1 MPLIVNSNIAS
12 LNAQRNLVTSTNA
25 LQKSL
30 ERLSSGYRIN
40 RAGDDAAGL
49 AISEGLISQV
59 RGLNQAVR
67 NANDG
72 VSLIATAEGAIGTA
86 TSLVQR
92 IRELAVQAAN
102 DINSAQN
109 RASLQQEA
117 NQLIE
122 ELGRIAATVEF
133 NGTTLLD
140 GTFTSKSLQVGA
152 NAGETMT
159 ISIEDVRPT
168 SLGAV
173 ATATGTEVQDE
184 LAAGDLLLNG
194 TDVGASTGYDSFSY
208 SDAASSAISI
218 AAAINSVTGTT
229 SVEAEANDTVFTGVA
244 AVGAATL
251 DGTATTLVINGVNI
265 GAVTASANDSDGAL
279 RTAINN
285 ISNQTGVAA
294 TLDGSNQLVLTAAD
308 GRNITLTTTGGVD
321 PNETAVLLGLDAADN
336 LTDDITRGTVT
347 VTGDEAFAISGA
359 NVAFAGLTAGAVAV
373 DATTAINTVDVTSQ
387 SGANAAIRTADF
399 ALRQINANR
408 ADLGALTNRLEAT
421 VSNMM
426 TVAENLSA
434 SNSRIK
440 DADFAAETAEL
451 TRNQILQQAGT
462 AILAQANMIPQTAL
476 SLLR

>member
-86 TSLVQR
+86 TTLVQR

-133 NGTTLLD
+133 NGTALLD
-140 GTFTSKSLQVGA
+140 GTFSSKSLQVGA

-173 ATATGTEVQDE
+173 ATVTGSEITDE

-194 TDVGASTGYDSFSY
+194 TDVGASTGYDSVSY

-251 DGTATTLVINGVNI
+251 DGTATTLVINNVNI
-265 GAVTASANDSDGAL
+265 GAVTVSANDTDGSL

-285 ISNQTGVAA
+285 ITNQTGVAA
-294 TLDGSNQLVLTAAD
+294 SLDGSNQLVLTASD
-308 GRNITLTTTGGVD
+308 GRNVTLTTTGGVT
-321 PNETAVLLGLDAADN
+321 PSTTGELLGLDAAGN

-347 VTGDEAFAISGA
+347 LTGDEAFAISGA

-387 SGANAAIRTADF
+387 SGANNAIRTADY